1 MLCAGRAARADR
13 GRVLEHRNTEINTA
27 ESVHLCNV
35 WQVGRSA
42 ADKLD
47 CSGMLWFYTR
57 ERGVITL
64 ILCRSLS
71 ALGCCGWWAAK
82 ECRNT
87 RAKDCAGTVCSW
99 QRLLLSGV
107 QETLC
112 GWNPDGRC
120 AISGSVRTGT
130 EPGSWGCVSGLGSSQ
145 LLVVSAAQQEELGS
159 WAGRQGQ
166 VVAGVCLSWYC
177 LHKFI
182 RMIWTSNLI
191 CALISSFTSS
201 LQSGACL
208 LAAQVSSAQL
218 PWPQPSGAWAQSTGC
233 MALHGLLAFLS
244 SRPRGRGPA
253 FGS

>member
-87 RAKDCAGTVCSW
+87 RAKIVLA
-99 QRLLLSGV
+99 L
-107 QETLC
+107 
-112 GWNPDGRC
+112 
-120 AISGSVRTGT
+120 
-130 EPGSWGCVSGLGSSQ
+130 
-145 LLVVSAAQQEELGS
+145 SAAGS
-159 WAGRQGQ
+159 DCSSLECRRRSVDGIQMVDVQYQALCVQGQ
-166 VVAGVCLSWYC
+166 SLGAGVVFRGWGA
-177 LHKFI
+177 H
-182 RMIWTSNLI
+182 I
-191 CALISSFTSS
+191 C
-201 LQSGACL
+201 
-208 LAAQVSSAQL
+208 
-218 PWPQPSGAWAQSTGC
+218 WW
-233 MALHGLLAFLS
+233 
-244 SRPRGRGPA
+244 
-253 FGS
+253 